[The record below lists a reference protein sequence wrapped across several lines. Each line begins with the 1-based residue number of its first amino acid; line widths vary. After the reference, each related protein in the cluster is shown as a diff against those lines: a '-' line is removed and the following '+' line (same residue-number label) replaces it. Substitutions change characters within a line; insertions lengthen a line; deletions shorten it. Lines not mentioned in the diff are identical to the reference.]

1 MRIVY
6 DLEQFPNFHSCYAI
20 DVDKKQE
27 YYFIISEYK
36 DQSRS
41 YLEFLKNCEVMI
53 GFNNLHYDYYFIDYL
68 LRNEE
73 EVLYLH
79 SNQLNEK
86 LYNLSQKIINNE
98 KENNLYESDHLIKQ
112 IDLFKIWHFDN
123 KAKRSSLK
131 DIQVS
136 LNWEKVEDLPLP
148 YNHIVKREDLPLIEE
163 YNRND
168 VLSTY
173 ELLLVSLGLTEHP
186 LYKGKNKF
194 KLRNDLKGKYNI
206 DFTNSNDTKI
216 GSDIIL
222 ELYCKKTGR
231 NKKEIRSL
239 QTIRKEIQIKECIL
253 PYIKFETKE
262 FKKVHAIFYNMTLTE
277 EKKKFKFSTYSGGLK
292 FDYGVGGIHGANK
305 GIYKSSQEIKI
316 KTCDVAS
323 LYPSIAIENNFYPEH
338 LGEEFCEIYKGI
350 RTDRFIAKNNKEL
363 AVVEG
368 LKLALNGTYGKSSDK
383 YSFLFDRKFTIK
395 ITVNGQLLLSML
407 AEKLIL
413 AGFEI
418 IMINTDGLE
427 CKVPKEKEELYYQ
440 ICKEWEQLTKLTLE
454 FDEYD
459 TLYIRDVNNY
469 IGVYTNGKIKYKGE
483 FEINKELHKD
493 NSQRIVAIA
502 VANYFINNVSIEE
515 TILNHLTTNEYII
528 GKESIKS
535 YGIFDFCKRE
545 KLKKEYR
552 GEIRELTK
560 DGLKI
565 YPLSKTT
572 RYYVSNK
579 GYMLFKIMPPLES
592 KKIDQLT
599 KEKQKNKNQMNIF
612 DLIED
617 EFKIDGIEREERIT
631 AGYLCTIFNNYESK
645 NDYDINYNYYLKE
658 CTKLIDS
665 ITKN

>member
-27 YYFIISEYK
+27 YYFVISDYK
-36 DQSRS
+36 DQSKS
-41 YLEFLKNCEVMI
+41 YIEFLRNCEVMI
-53 GFNNLHYDYYFIDYL
+53 GFNNLHYDYYLIDYL
-68 LRNEE
+68 LRNEKE
-73 EVLYLH
+73 TLTLH
-79 SNQLNEK
+79 SNQLNRK
-86 LYNLSQKIINNE
+86 LYEISQKIINNE
-98 KENNLYESDHLIKQ
+98 NEKIYEKNHLIKQ

-131 DIQVS
+131 DIQVA
-136 LNWEKVEDLPLP
+136 LNWERVEDLPLP
-148 YNHIVKREDLPLIEE
+148 YDYIIQRKDLELIKE

-194 KLRNDLKGKYNI
+194 KLRNDLKSKYNI

-222 ELYCKKTGR
+222 ELYCKKTGKD
-231 NKKEIRSL
+231 KKEVSRL
-239 QTIRKEIQIKECIL
+239 QTIRKEIQIKDCIL
-253 PYIKFETKE
+253 PYVKFETKE
-262 FKKVHAIFYNMTLTE
+262 FKKVHAVFYNMVLTE
-277 EKKKFKFSTYSGGLK
+277 EKKKFKFSTFSGGLK
-292 FDYGVGGIHGANK
+292 FDYGVGGIHGANS
-305 GIYKSSQEIKI
+305 GIFKSNDKYVI

-338 LGEEFCEIYKGI
+338 LGEVFCEIYKGI
-350 RTDRFIAKNNKEL
+350 RTDRFIAKENEEL

-383 YSFLFDRKFTIK
+383 YSFLFDRKFTMK

-413 AGFEI
+413 AGFKI

-427 CKVPKEKEELYYQ
+427 CIIPKDKEKLYYQ
-440 ICKEWEQLTKLTLE
+440 ICKEWEQLTKLVLE

-459 TLYIRDVNNY
+459 TLFIRDVNNY

-493 NSQRIVAIA
+493 NSQRVVSIA
-502 VANYFINNVSIEE
+502 VANYFINKINPEE
-515 TILNHLTTNEYII
+515 TILNHLKTKEYVI
-528 GKESIKS
+528 GKETIKS
-535 YGIFDFCKRE
+535 NGIFDFCKRE

-560 DGLKI
+560 DGIKT

-572 RYYVSNK
+572 RYYISNK
-579 GYMLFKIMPPLES
+579 GYMLYKIMPPLEI
-592 KKIDQLT
+592 KTIDEVTKHKI
-599 KEKQKNKNQMNIF
+599 KNPNQVNLF
-612 DLIED
+612 DFIED
-617 EFKIDGIEREERIT
+617 EFKLDGIEREERIT
-631 AGYLCTIFNNYESK
+631 AGYLCTIFNDYKEK
-645 NDYDINYNYYLKE
+645 KDYDINYDYYIKE
-658 CTKLIDS
+658 CVKLINS
-665 ITKN
+665 IQ